1 MADQLSDQEQLEA
14 ITRWLRKNGPGIVA
28 GIAIGLAAVVGW
40 RWWQDHQ
47 RTQAEIASRYYET
60 LLVAMDND
68 DAPRA
73 RGQAAVLTDAYADT
87 TYGVLAALTLA
98 RLDAEAGKTDAA
110 IDWLEWVLART
121 DQRELRDIARLRLAR
136 LLLAEEQF
144 DAARAQLDQ
153 ILGSEFAAEQEELRG
168 DIHAA
173 SGRIEQARTAYQAAL
188 AARGSDGEGASLLR
202 WKLDQL
208 SSVQ

>member
-14 ITRWLRKNGPGIVA
+14 IIRWLRKNGPGIAA
-28 GIAIGLAAVVGW
+28 GIAIGLAAVIGW
-40 RWWQDHQ
+40 RWWEDHQ
-47 RTQAEIASRYYET
+47 RNQAEIASRYYEIMQ
-60 LLVAMDND
+60 VAMDND

-87 TYGVLAALTLA
+87 TYGILAALTLA
-98 RLDAEAGKTDAA
+98 RLDAEAGKIESATG
-110 IDWLEWVLART
+110 WLEWVLT
-121 DQRELRDIARLRLAR
+121 HTELRELRDIARLRLAR
-136 LLLAEEQF
+136 LLLAEEQY

-173 SGRIEQARTAYQAAL
+173 QGRLEQARTAYQGAL
-188 AARGSDGEGASLLR
+188 AARGTGGEGASLLR
-202 WKLDQL
+202 WKLDRL